1 VSDKQDS
8 ELPQSLKFESQRLR
22 DLVVLL
28 GALLLQDIALHP
40 PRIAKEDRALNG
52 RYFFR
57 FSRSTIVSISTAAIT
72 PRERAVLAQIAAG
85 ASSKESARRL
95 GISPRTVE
103 FHRAN
108 ILRKLGAKNT
118 ADLMRVVLAA

>member
-1 VSDKQDS
+1 MILLCSFPLEESTSSAVPDAARTHQLTAVLRNGCWEVIETHLAEGSNSSEQLSDATDVAS
-8 ELPQSLKFESQRLR
+8 HRS
-22 DLVVLL
+22 
-28 GALLLQDIALHP
+28 
-40 PRIAKEDRALNG
+40 AKL
-52 RYFFR
+52 
-57 FSRSTIVSISTAAIT
+57 AA

-108 ILRKLGAKNT
+108 MLRKLGAKNT
-118 ADLMRVVLAA
+118 ADLVRVVLAA